1 MPPDDHRRCADRP
14 VAHLQSRPK
23 QPSNRA
29 ILGDVAGVDDVDGLH
44 GASVECRAGRGDH
57 KHAVPPAD
65 HPIEPGGDRCERGTI
80 GVVGALRTEGCVGVE
95 GEQVDQQG
103 QVGAR
108 RGLLGTTAV
117 RLDESIESLRLPGDH
132 PSQVFDSLRDLCDG
146 RGLGACIGFGIGA
159 HAIHGRTCVGGGDCL
174 RWIISSG
181 GTASSPLLRSP
192 IVGVYGIDLGTTNSA
207 IATID
212 ADGRPE
218 VVIGLGG
225 VPTTPSVVLLPSAN
239 DHMVGEGA
247 RRQARLDPDNVCALV
262 KRRMG
267 DADWRFVAH
276 GQSWSAPAI
285 SALILKSLASDAA
298 FAGEKVERAVITVPA
313 YFGDEERRATV
324 QAGTYAGLDVVGVL
338 SEPIAAALSYGFR
351 RLTDTSAASGSTD
364 ETVLVYDLGGGTFD
378 ATVIELADRRISVL
392 AVEGDHQLGG
402 TDWDERLA
410 LHLSR
415 RFCEEH
421 PDAEDP
427 LDDSAGSQ
435 ALILAAERAKHEL
448 TDAESTTVIIAH
460 DGARSVI
467 AVSRADLEEL
477 TAGLLNRTLDL
488 TRACVAAA
496 RDRGVT
502 RLSRILLVGG
512 SSRMPAVAREVGA
525 ALGITPELTDP
536 DLAVARGAAVYGE
549 KLEIERL
556 VAADLRTRGRLSDGA
571 PLFTADPGDVDGACA
586 RVAAAFGL
594 PVSGVR
600 RMLEITVDTVVSRGF
615 GVLAVGRSGET
626 EATWLVHR
634 NQTLPIRVRRSFG
647 TMRMNQDRI
656 ELVVVEQQGQALSP
670 HPEDAKVLIEGS
682 ITDIPFGY
690 DEGSEVQ
697 VTFEMGFDGVL
708 HVTAFHV
715 EAQIPLTM
723 SARTGATL
731 SQAEVARELDQV
743 HRTRRRDV

>member
-1 MPPDDHRRCADRP
+1 
-14 VAHLQSRPK
+14 
-23 QPSNRA
+23 
-29 ILGDVAGVDDVDGLH
+29 
-44 GASVECRAGRGDH
+44 
-57 KHAVPPAD
+57 
-65 HPIEPGGDRCERGTI
+65 
-80 GVVGALRTEGCVGVE
+80 
-95 GEQVDQQG
+95 
-103 QVGAR
+103 
-108 RGLLGTTAV
+108 
-117 RLDESIESLRLPGDH
+117 
-132 PSQVFDSLRDLCDG
+132 
-146 RGLGACIGFGIGA
+146 
-159 HAIHGRTCVGGGDCL
+159 L
-174 RWIISSG
+174 RWIIFSG
-181 GTASSPLLRSP
+181 GTASPPLLRSP

-225 VPTTPSVVLLPSAN
+225 APTTPSVVLLPSAN

-276 GQSWSAPAI
+276 GQTWSAPAI

-298 FAGEKVERAVITVPA
+298 FASEKVERAVITVPA

-402 TDWDERLA
+402 ADWDERLA